1 MLFTR
6 SDVKVYIFV
15 MVPPKKFNVKPIFFK
30 TDFIF
35 TIPLKQADLGKKKSR
50 HCRDLV
56 RNECGPIYFI
66 TAVRGTSADDVPT
79 RRTYPPR
86 DRVH

>member
-35 TIPLKQADLGKKKSR
+35 TIPLKQADLGKKNPGIAGIWS
-50 HCRDLV
+50 
-56 RNECGPIYFI
+56 EMS
-66 TAVRGTSADDVPT
+66 AVRFTSVQP
-79 RRTYPPR
+79 
-86 DRVH
+86 